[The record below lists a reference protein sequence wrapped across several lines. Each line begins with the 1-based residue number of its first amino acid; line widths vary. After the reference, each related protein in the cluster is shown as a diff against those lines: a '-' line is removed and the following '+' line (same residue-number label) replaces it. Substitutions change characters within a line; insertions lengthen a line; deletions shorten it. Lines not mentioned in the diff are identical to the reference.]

1 MLNGEGEGPAL
12 MVNLTTKARASSAP
26 LKLDDLNTLILAGE
40 YSIILKSLDPLVES
54 RVLYKSEEILM
65 DFDFN
70 QYTKLLF
77 VVDKSG
83 QIKRFV
89 QISTLYSEDK
99 WP

>member
-1 MLNGEGEGPAL
+1 MLNSEGEGPAL
-12 MVNLTTKARASSAP
+12 MVNLTTKARPYSAP
-26 LKLDDLNTLILAGE
+26 IKLDDLNTLILAGE

-65 DFDFN
+65 DFDVN

-89 QISTLYSEDK
+89 KILILYTK
-99 WP
+99 GG